1 VRIGFVVNPIAGMGG
16 PVGLKGTDGERV
28 LGLALERGATKS
40 APSRAVDAL
49 NAVARIG
56 MMLEFLTCSGEMG
69 SDELRAAGLPHTI
82 VCEASART
90 TSKDT
95 VEAVR
100 RFVADG
106 VDLIV
111 FAGGDGTARDV
122 MEASQGKVPMV
133 GIPCG
138 VKMHSAVFANTP
150 SDLADLVD
158 TFAKGGATRKAEV
171 MDVDEEGFREGVVRA
186 KLYGYASVPDDT
198 IHLQSGKEVYRTS
211 GAEEEAA
218 EIGQYMADEMRP
230 GVLYILGPGST
241 TAHIAKAM
249 GQEKTLLGVDVYIDR
264 RLVRADASE
273 ADILALLE
281 GGREAVVVVTPIGAQ
296 GFFFGRGNQQ
306 LSPAVIRSVGPDAVT
321 VVATP
326 SKLAS
331 TPRLRVDTGDPQV
344 DCALRGDRKVVTG
357 YRRRR
362 LVRVL

>member
-1 VRIGFVVNPIAGMGG
+1 MRIGFVVNPIAGMGG

-28 LGLALERGATKS
+28 LTLALDRGAMKS
-40 APSRAVDAL
+40 APSRAIDAL
-49 NAVARIG
+49 RAITRTGLEV
-56 MMLEFLTCSGEMG
+56 EFLTCSGEMG
-69 SDELRAAGLPHTI
+69 SDELRVAGLSHTV
-82 VCEASART
+82 VCEAPTRT

-100 RFVADG
+100 RFVTDG

-122 MEASQGKVPMV
+122 MEASQGTVPIV
-133 GIPCG
+133 GIPSG

-150 SDLADLVD
+150 SDLADLVEA
-158 TFAKGGATRKAEV
+158 FFKGRATKKAEV

-186 KLYGYASVPDDT
+186 KLYGYASVPDDA

-230 GVLYILGPGST
+230 GVVYILGPGST

-249 GQEKTLLGVDVYIDR
+249 GQEKTLLGVDAYLDR
-264 RLVRADASE
+264 RLVKADASE
-273 ADILALLE
+273 ADLLTLLE
-281 GGREAVVVVTPIGAQ
+281 GGREAVLIVTPIGAQ
-296 GFFFGRGNQQ
+296 GFFLGRGNQQ
-306 LSPAVIRSVGPDAVT
+306 ISPVVIGAAGTCAVT

-326 SKLAS
+326 TKLAG
-331 TPRLRVDTGDPQV
+331 TPNLRVDTGDPALDAQ
-344 DCALRGDRKVVTG
+344 LRGDRKVVTG